1 MIDRIGGDVS
11 RELGRFGPAS
21 GIAPIV
27 DAWQRAVGPDIARN
41 AWPARIG
48 RDGTL
53 VVHVSSSPW
62 AFELTQLE
70 QRIRTSLGEAAPRA
84 LKFAVGPVP
93 EPSRAI
99 DNTPVEPAPEPSSA
113 HRRQAD
119 ELAAQIDDEKL
130 RKVVV
135 KAVALSLA
143 KADSDRSFW

>member
-1 MIDRIGGDVS
+1 MTERIGADVS

-27 DAWQRAVGPDIARN
+27 DAWQRAVGSDIARN

-62 AFELTQLE
+62 AFELTHLE
-70 QRIRTSLGEAAPRA
+70 PRIRTSLGEVAPRA
-84 LKFAVGPVP
+84 LKFVVGPLP
-93 EPSRAI
+93 EPPRE
-99 DNTPVEPAPEPSSA
+99 VEKASAERAPEPSAA
-113 HRRQAD
+113 HRSQAAD
-119 ELAAQIDDEKL
+119 LAAQIADEKL
-130 RKVVV
+130 RKVVA
-135 KAVALSLA
+135 KAAALSLA